1 MFGVTVFSTVYLAYS
16 DETFGEYVLSIYPK
30 VIPRPKLISQKAGK
44 KYMSAKLGEILVRE
58 NLLTPQ
64 QLREALDYQR
74 ENGGRLGFTLVKLGL
89 ITDDMITA
97 VLSRQYGVPSVNLDL
112 FDIDESVIR
121 LIPAEVSK
129 KYSVLPLSR
138 VGATLTLA
146 MVDPTNVFAMDDIKF
161 MTGLNIEP
169 VVVSEA
175 SVHQAIGKYYDHSRE
190 IELAGVFADSNYDF
204 SFPTTT
210 NGNGNGYSNGNGV
223 KEKPSIDDQN
233 KLTHDDL
240 VSLDEFEFGAGG
252 DAEALEVIEDKEEI
266 DLAALSRMSEDAPVV
281 RLVNV
286 LLVDSL
292 RRGASD
298 IHIEPYEK
306 EMRIRFRIDGVL
318 YNVMNPPLKMRD
330 ALISRVKIM
339 SKLDIAEKRLP
350 QDGRIKI
357 KVKVDN
363 RGRELDFRVSTLPTL
378 FGEKVVLRLLDKEK
392 LMLDMTKLG
401 FEAESLE
408 KFKRNIAKPYGMVLV
423 TGPTGSGKT
432 NTLYSALQSL
442 NTPETNI
449 MTAEDPVEFNLQ
461 GINQVQMKEQ
471 IGLNFAAALRS
482 FLRQDPNI
490 VLVGEIRDF
499 ETAEIAIKA
508 ALTGHLVLSTLHT
521 NDAPSTVS
529 RLMNMGIE
537 PFLVATSV
545 NIIQAQRL
553 IRRVCKECKSEHP
566 IPVEALLEAG
576 FSPEEAPKIKT
587 YKGRGCQ
594 TCNGTG
600 YKGRVGL
607 YEVMEITDTL
617 RELILIGA
625 SALELRKKAIE
636 DGMVTLRGS
645 GLQKLRD
652 GITTMEEVIRETVA

>member
-1 MFGVTVFSTVYLAYS
+1 
-16 DETFGEYVLSIYPK
+16 
-30 VIPRPKLISQKAGK
+30 
-44 KYMSAKLGEILVRE
+44 MSAKLGEILVRE

-64 QLREALDYQR
+64 QLREALEFQR
-74 ENGGRLGFTLVKLGL
+74 EHGGRLGFNLVKMGL
-89 ITDDMITA
+89 VSDDMITA
-97 VLSRQYGVPSVNLDL
+97 VLSRQYGVPSVNLEL
-112 FDIDESVIR
+112 FDIDDSVIR
-121 LIPAEVSK
+121 LIPREVAE

-175 SVHQAIGKYYDHSRE
+175 SVQEAIARYYSQSRE
-190 IELAGVFADSNYDF
+190 IELAREIEESVS
-204 SFPTTT
+204 
-210 NGNGNGYSNGNGV
+210 GNGNGHHGSLPDSTMTLDQLDFDADGADGV
-223 KEKPSIDDQN
+223 
-233 KLTHDDL
+233 
-240 VSLDEFEFGAGG
+240 
-252 DAEALEVIEDKEEI
+252 EVIDEDEEI
-266 DLAALSRMSEDAPVV
+266 DLTNLTRMSEDAPVV

-286 LLVDSL
+286 LLSDAL
-292 RRGASD
+292 QRGASD
-298 IHIEPYEK
+298 IHVEPYER

-318 YNVMNPPLKMRD
+318 YDIMHPPMRLRD

-357 KVKVDN
+357 KLKAHG
-363 RGRELDFRVSTLPTL
+363 RSRELDFRVSTLPTL
-378 FGEKVVLRLLDKEK
+378 FGEKVVLRLLDKER

-401 FEAESLE
+401 FEPESLV
-408 KFKRNIAKPYGMVLV
+408 KFQRNISKPYGMVLV

-442 NTPETNI
+442 NTTETNI
-449 MTAEDPVEFNLQ
+449 MTAEDPVEFNLP
-461 GINQVQMKEQ
+461 GVNQVQMKEQ

-490 VLVGEIRDF
+490 ILVGEVRDF

-521 NDAPSTVS
+521 NDAPSTIS

-545 NIIQAQRL
+545 NLIQAQRL
-553 IRRVCKECKSEHP
+553 IRRICKDCKAEHSLP
-566 IPVEALLEAG
+566 PEALVEVG
-576 FSPEEAPKIKT
+576 FSNEEARQLKT
-587 YKGRGCQ
+587 YKGGGCAK
-594 TCNGTG
+594 CNNTG
-600 YKGRVGL
+600 YKGRIGL
-607 YEVMEITDTL
+607 YEVMEVTDEV

-625 SALELRKKAIE
+625 SALELRKRAIE
-636 DGMVTLRGS
+636 DGMITLRES
-645 GLQKLRD
+645 GLHKIRSGL
-652 GITTMEEVIRETVA
+652 TTLEEVVRETVA